1 MSIYVIVIIKLNR
14 IILRMLEFPNINPVA
29 IDLGVIQI
37 RWYAISYIAGIL
49 FSWGL
54 ILNIIKFKN
63 LKIDN
68 KVISELISNSMIGI
82 IIGGRLG
89 YVIFYNPDYYLNNLL
104 EIFKLWN
111 GGMSFHGG
119 FIGVVFAVIYSSKKS
134 KTAILILADL
144 IAIAAPIGIFFGRL
158 ANFINGELYG
168 RITNHSF
175 GMIFPNA
182 GNSPRHPS
190 QLYEAFFEGFLLFI
204 IMLLFIKFTNILNKK
219 GLITA
224 LFLSCYGSFRFMIE
238 FFREPDA
245 NIGLLY
251 FNFSMGQLLSLPM
264 IIVGLY
270 FIIFIARKKV

>member
-1 MSIYVIVIIKLNR
+1 
-14 IILRMLEFPNINPVA
+14 
-29 IDLGVIQI
+29 
-37 RWYAISYIAGIL
+37 
-49 FSWGL
+49 
-54 ILNIIKFKN
+54 
-63 LKIDN
+63 
-68 KVISELISNSMIGI
+68 MIGI

-119 FIGVVFAVIYSSKKS
+119 FIGVVFAVIYSSKIS
-134 KTAILILADL
+134 KIAILILSDL
-144 IAIAAPIGIFFGRL
+144 IAIVAPIGIFFGRL

-224 LFLSCYGSFRFMIE
+224 LFLSCYGSFRFIIE

>member
-1 MSIYVIVIIKLNR
+1 
-14 IILRMLEFPNINPVA
+14 MLEFPNINPVA
-29 IDLGVIQI
+29 IDLGIIQI

-119 FIGVVFAVIYSSKKS
+119 FIGVVFAVIYSSKIS

-264 IIVGLY
+264 IIIGLY

>member
-1 MSIYVIVIIKLNR
+1 
-14 IILRMLEFPNINPVA
+14 MLEFPNINPVA
-29 IDLGVIQI
+29 IDLGIIQI

-49 FSWGL
+49 LSWVL

-63 LKIDN
+63 LKVDN
-68 KVISELISNSMIGI
+68 KVISELTSNSMIGI

-119 FIGVVFAVIYSSKKS
+119 FIGVVFAVIYSSKIS

-144 IAIAAPIGIFFGRL
+144 IAIVAPIGIFFGRL

>member
-1 MSIYVIVIIKLNR
+1 
-14 IILRMLEFPNINPVA
+14 MLEFPNINPVA
-29 IDLGVIQI
+29 IDLGIIQI

-49 FSWGL
+49 FSWSL

-119 FIGVVFAVIYSSKKS
+119 FIGVVIAVIYSSKVS

-144 IAIAAPIGIFFGRL
+144 IAIVAPIGIFFGRL

-224 LFLSCYGSFRFMIE
+224 LFLSCYGSFRFIIE

>member
-1 MSIYVIVIIKLNR
+1 
-14 IILRMLEFPNINPVA
+14 MLEFPNINPVA
-29 IDLGVIQI
+29 IDLGIIQI

-49 FSWGL
+49 FSWSL

-119 FIGVVFAVIYSSKKS
+119 FIGVIFAVIYSSKIS
-134 KTAILILADL
+134 KTPILILADL
-144 IAIAAPIGIFFGRL
+144 IAIVAPIGIFFGRL

>member
-1 MSIYVIVIIKLNR
+1 
-14 IILRMLEFPNINPVA
+14 MLEFPNINPVA
-29 IDLGVIQI
+29 IDLGIIQI

-49 FSWGL
+49 FSWSL

-119 FIGVVFAVIYSSKKS
+119 FIGVIFAVIYSSKIS
-134 KTAILILADL
+134 KTPILILADL
-144 IAIAAPIGIFFGRL
+144 IAIVAPIGIFFGRL

-238 FFREPDA
+238 FFREPDS

>member
-1 MSIYVIVIIKLNR
+1 
-14 IILRMLEFPNINPVA
+14 
-29 IDLGVIQI
+29 
-37 RWYAISYIAGIL
+37 
-49 FSWGL
+49 
-54 ILNIIKFKN
+54 
-63 LKIDN
+63 
-68 KVISELISNSMIGI
+68 MIGI

-119 FIGVVFAVIYSSKKS
+119 FIGVVFAVIYSSKIS

-144 IAIAAPIGIFFGRL
+144 IAIVAPIGIFFGRL

-190 QLYEAFFEGFLLFI
+190 QLYEAFFEGFVLFI

-224 LFLSCYGSFRFMIE
+224 LFLSCYGSFRFIIE

>member
-1 MSIYVIVIIKLNR
+1 
-14 IILRMLEFPNINPVA
+14 MLEFPNINPVA
-29 IDLGVIQI
+29 IDLGIIQI
-37 RWYAISYIAGIL
+37 RWYAISYIVGIL

-119 FIGVVFAVIYSSKKS
+119 FIGVVFAVIYSSKIS

-144 IAIAAPIGIFFGRL
+144 IAIVAPIGIFFGRL

-224 LFLSCYGSFRFMIE
+224 LFLSCYGSFRFIIE

>member
-1 MSIYVIVIIKLNR
+1 
-14 IILRMLEFPNINPVA
+14 MLEFPNINPVA
-29 IDLGVIQI
+29 IDLGIIQI

-49 FSWGL
+49 FSWSL

-119 FIGVVFAVIYSSKKS
+119 FIGVVFAVIYSSKIS

-144 IAIAAPIGIFFGRL
+144 IAIVAPIGIFFGRL

-224 LFLSCYGSFRFMIE
+224 LFLSCYGSFRFIIE

>member
-1 MSIYVIVIIKLNR
+1 
-14 IILRMLEFPNINPVA
+14 MLEFPNINPVA
-29 IDLGVIQI
+29 IDLGIIQI

-49 FSWGL
+49 FSWSL

-63 LKIDN
+63 LKVDN

-119 FIGVVFAVIYSSKKS
+119 FIGVVIAVIYSSKIS

-144 IAIAAPIGIFFGRL
+144 IAIVAPIGIFFGRL

-264 IIVGLY
+264 IVVGLY

>member
-1 MSIYVIVIIKLNR
+1 
-14 IILRMLEFPNINPVA
+14 MLEFPNINPVA
-29 IDLGVIQI
+29 IDLGIIQI

-49 FSWGL
+49 LSWSL

-119 FIGVVFAVIYSSKKS
+119 FIGVVFAVIYSSKIS

-144 IAIAAPIGIFFGRL
+144 IAIVAPIGIFFGRL

>member
-1 MSIYVIVIIKLNR
+1 
-14 IILRMLEFPNINPVA
+14 MLEFPNINPVA
-29 IDLGVIQI
+29 IDLGIIQI

-49 FSWGL
+49 FSWSL

-119 FIGVVFAVIYSSKKS
+119 FIGVVIAVIYSSKIS

-144 IAIAAPIGIFFGRL
+144 IAIVAPIGIFFGRL

-204 IMLLFIKFTNILNKK
+204 ILLLFIKFTNILNKK

>member
-1 MSIYVIVIIKLNR
+1 
-14 IILRMLEFPNINPVA
+14 MLEFPNINPVA
-29 IDLGVIQI
+29 IDLGIIQI

-49 FSWGL
+49 FSWSL
-54 ILNIIKFKN
+54 ILNVIKFKN

-119 FIGVVFAVIYSSKKS
+119 FIGVVIAVIYSSKIS

-144 IAIAAPIGIFFGRL
+144 IAIVAPIGIFFGRL

>member
-1 MSIYVIVIIKLNR
+1 
-14 IILRMLEFPNINPVA
+14 MLEFPNINPVA
-29 IDLGVIQI
+29 IDLGIIQI
-37 RWYAISYIAGIL
+37 RWYAISDIAGIL

-63 LKIDN
+63 LKVDN

-119 FIGVVFAVIYSSKKS
+119 FIGVVFAVLYSSKIS

-144 IAIAAPIGIFFGRL
+144 IAIVAPIGIFFGRL
-158 ANFINGELYG
+158 ANFINGDLYG

-204 IMLLFIKFTNILNKK
+204 IMLLFIKFTN
-219 GLITA
+219 
-224 LFLSCYGSFRFMIE
+224 
-238 FFREPDA
+238 
-245 NIGLLY
+245 
-251 FNFSMGQLLSLPM
+251 
-264 IIVGLY
+264 
-270 FIIFIARKKV
+270 

>member
-1 MSIYVIVIIKLNR
+1 
-14 IILRMLEFPNINPVA
+14 MLEFPNINPVA
-29 IDLGVIQI
+29 IDLGIIQI

-49 FSWGL
+49 LSWVL

-63 LKIDN
+63 LKVDN

-119 FIGVVFAVIYSSKKS
+119 FMGVVFAVIYSSKIS

-144 IAIAAPIGIFFGRL
+144 IAIVAPIGIFFGRL

>member
-1 MSIYVIVIIKLNR
+1 
-14 IILRMLEFPNINPVA
+14 MLEFPNINPVA
-29 IDLGVIQI
+29 IDLGIIQI

-49 FSWGL
+49 LSWVL

-63 LKIDN
+63 LKVDN

-119 FIGVVFAVIYSSKKS
+119 FIGVVFAVIYSSKIS

-144 IAIAAPIGIFFGRL
+144 IAIVAPIGIFFGRL

-238 FFREPDA
+238 FFREPDS